1 MSTMSRLV
9 KLFPN
14 SASSSSASGGQIS
27 YPILV
32 EPAWLWDFLSC
43 RISEVFFKIL
53 WSNYSRDNF
62 SRLVKLCPTRC
73 WSSFLP
79 SRRFCSAESQLPQWL
94 VEAEYLSPLPCTFLF
109 NTDFQKKH
117 REIQKNHR
125 EIQTCQLQRARILT
139 RAFPKCAQ
147 LEYQEVWFGPAILM
161 PVPCIWCSSSWGNY
175 CTKTNNI
182 WCKRVSGE
190 PHKHNQI
197 PV

>member
-1 MSTMSRLV
+1 MHICRFFQTITPETIATMSRLV

-14 SASSSSASGGQIS
+14 SASSSSASGGPIS
-27 YPILV
+27 YPVLV

-94 VEAEYLSPLPCTFLF
+94 VEAEYLSPLPCTFSS
-109 NTDFQKKH
+109 TQISTKKHREITQNH
-117 REIQKNHR
+117 REIQKN
-125 EIQTCQLQRARILT
+125 QR
-139 RAFPKCAQ
+139 Q
-147 LEYQEVWFGPAILM
+147 
-161 PVPCIWCSSSWGNY
+161 S
-175 CTKTNNI
+175 
-182 WCKRVSGE
+182 
-190 PHKHNQI
+190 
-197 PV
+197 